1 MKKLRI
7 IDIIGTPNAILHKFG
22 IQVFE
27 SISPFLQSNQ
37 EVTLSFEG
45 LKNVTSGFCNASIG
59 KAYLDFSDTGKLLA
73 IEGVGNYPIWQE
85 KINDAIIL
93 ALDPEKIIL
102 QDKAISELFC

>member
-27 SISPFLQSNQ
+27 SISPILKSNQ

-45 LKNVTSGFCNASIG
+45 LKNITSGFCNASIG
-59 KAYLDFSDTGKLLA
+59 KAYLDFNDAGKLLT
-73 IEGVGNYPIWQE
+73 IEGAENNPIWQE

-93 ALDPEKIIL
+93 ARDPEKISI
-102 QDKAISELFC
+102 QDTAISELFC